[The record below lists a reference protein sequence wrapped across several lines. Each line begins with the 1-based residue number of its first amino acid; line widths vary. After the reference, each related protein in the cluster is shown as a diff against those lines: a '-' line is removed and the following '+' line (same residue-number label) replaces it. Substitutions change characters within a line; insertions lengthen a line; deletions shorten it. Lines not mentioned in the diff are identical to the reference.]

1 MKRLVLLLAALLV
14 AGCGEKSS
22 SEGSESASKNPT
34 PSHEIVEISADT
46 AQPVDNNLALPLSD
60 ADVER
65 LVRKAVNHEL
75 IRSRNG
81 LLYGP
86 DAYPIPFS
94 GWIKEIIPSGQVKIL
109 LQAKGGMPEGLYT
122 SWHENGQ
129 KETEGFFKDGEP
141 DGLCKAWHASGQKR
155 SEGTFRDGEEA
166 SVKYWNSKG
175 EAVETYEEAKK

>member
-1 MKRLVLLLAALLV
+1 MKRFLYPLLLPLLSCLLLI
-14 AGCGEKSS
+14 GCGEKSS
-22 SEGSESASKNPT
+22 SEGSESVSEKPT
-34 PSHEIVEISADT
+34 PSHEIVEISVDT
-46 AQPVDNNLALPLSD
+46 AQPVDNDLTLPLSD

-75 IRSRNG
+75 IRSRDN

-94 GWIKEIIPSGQVKIL
+94 GWIKEMIPSGQVKIL

-129 KETEGFFKDGEP
+129 KETEGFFKDGKP
-141 DGLCKAWHASGQKR
+141 DGLCKAWHENGQKKG
-155 SEGTFRDGEEA
+155 EGAFEEGKA
-166 SVKYWNSKG
+166 VSMKHWNSKG
-175 EAVETYEEAKK
+175 EEV

>member
-1 MKRLVLLLAALLV
+1 MRKLVLLFAALLV

-22 SEGSESASKNPT
+22 SEGSDSTGESAE
-34 PSHEIVEISADT
+34 PSVDATHESEKPLT
-46 AQPVDNNLALPLSD
+46 LPLSN

-75 IRSRNG
+75 IRSQDG

-94 GWIKEIIPSGQVKIL
+94 GWIKEMIPSGQVKIL

-129 KETEGFFKDGEP
+129 KETEGFFKDGES
-141 DGLCKAWHASGQKR
+141 DGLCKAWHASGQKQA
-155 SEGTFRDGEEA
+155 EVIWKDGELV
-166 SVKYWNSKG
+166 SKKLWNSKG
-175 EAVETYEEAKK
+175 EEVETPEAAEE

>member
-1 MKRLVLLLAALLV
+1 MKKFVLLFAALLV
-14 AGCGEKSS
+14 AGCGEKRS
-22 SEGSESASKNPT
+22 SEGSDSTGESAE
-34 PSHEIVEISADT
+34 PSVDATHESERPLT
-46 AQPVDNNLALPLSD
+46 LPLSN

-75 IRSRNG
+75 IRSQDG

-94 GWIKEIIPSGQVKIL
+94 GWIKEMIPSGQVKIL

-129 KETEGFFKDGEP
+129 KETEGFFKDGKP
-141 DGLCKAWHASGQKR
+141 DGLCKAWHENGQKKG
-155 SEGTFRDGEEA
+155 EGAFEEGKA
-166 SVKYWNSKG
+166 VSMKHWNSKG
-175 EAVETYEEAKK
+175 EEVETYQEALE